1 MANEVFMDVP
11 AVQNMG
17 KRFDDVG
24 DTLANVGHGLEV
36 CMTILKTTAFVGLV
50 GGVALERFLE
60 WLKPIIDELEKNSHE
75 LAKDLRDAAQAYQNG
90 DELGSTRFH

>member
-24 DTLANVGHGLEV
+24 DTLANVGHGLK
-36 CMTILKTTAFVGLV
+36 CA
-50 GGVALERFLE
+50 
-60 WLKPIIDELEKNSHE
+60 
-75 LAKDLRDAAQAYQNG
+75 
-90 DELGSTRFH
+90 

>member
-1 MANEVFMDVP
+1 
-11 AVQNMG
+11 
-17 KRFDDVG
+17 
-24 DTLANVGHGLEV
+24 
-36 CMTILKTTAFVGLV
+36 MTILKTTAFVGLV